1 MGRTASDHYDVVVIG
16 AGMSGLAAGIRLAM
30 YDKSV
35 LILERHNAPGGLNS
49 FYSISGRKY
58 DVGLH
63 AMTNY
68 VPAGVK
74 GTPLVKI
81 LRQLRLKRDDFD
93 LRPQGHSR
101 IAIPGCD
108 LTFTNE
114 FAHLEAQIADA
125 FPQQIDGFR
134 RLAAC
139 IRDYEEAA
147 LDNPDTSARHVVG
160 EFITDPVLEDMLFLP
175 LMYYGSARAGDMDFP
190 QFAIMFKALF
200 FEGFARPPEGVRKII
215 RALTD
220 RYRDLGGERRMR
232 LGVKELRVREGL
244 VNELELDDG
253 AVITAD
259 KVLSTIGDVE
269 TRRLCSDTE
278 PATGADNVGS
288 LSFVETITVTSKK
301 PADLGWDDTIVF
313 FNARERFRY
322 ARPDE
327 LVDPE
332 SGVICFPNNYDYTDE
347 EGPPEGL
354 FRLTALANYDRW
366 TILEDADYQVSKE
379 EWFTALR
386 ESAMRFLPPAT
397 APLEEVTLATDM
409 FTPKTITRY
418 TGHLGGAIYG
428 APVKRKRGETH
439 LGNLYLCGTDQGFLG
454 ITGAMLSGISM
465 ANLHCLGE

>member
-1 MGRTASDHYDVVVIG
+1 MARTASDHYDVVVIG

-30 YDKSV
+30 YDRRV

-68 VPAGVK
+68 VPPGVK

-93 LRPQGHSR
+93 LRPQGYSR

-114 FAHLEAQIADA
+114 FAHFEAQVADA
-125 FPQQIDGFR
+125 FPEQIDGFR
-134 RLAAC
+134 RLASH

-147 LDNPDTSARHVVG
+147 LDNPDISARHVVG

-175 LMYYGSARAGDMDFP
+175 LMYYGSAREGDMDFP

-200 FEGFARPPEGVRKII
+200 FEGFARPPEGVRQII

-220 RYRDLGGERRMR
+220 RYRALGGERKMK
-232 LGVKELRVREGL
+232 LGVKELRVRDGL
-244 VNELELDDG
+244 VNELLLDDG
-253 AVITAD
+253 SLITAD
-259 KVLSTIGDVE
+259 KVLSTIGEVE
-269 TRRLCSDTE
+269 TRRLCSDTT
-278 PATGADNVGS
+278 PDVGADNVGS

-301 PADLGWDDTIVF
+301 PAELGWNDTIVF
-313 FNARERFRY
+313 FNARERFHY
-322 ARPDE
+322 ARPDA

-332 SGVICFPNNYDYTDE
+332 SGVICFPNNYDYSEE

-366 TILEDADYQVSKE
+366 LALEESDYRAAKS
-379 EWFTALR
+379 EWFGALR
-386 ESAMRFLPPAT
+386 DSALRFLPRLVE
-397 APLEEVTLATDM
+397 PLDGITVATDM

-418 TGHLGGAIYG
+418 TGHLSGAIYG